1 MNCIKTIA
9 KNLAKPVFNWLKRI
23 APRVTEVI
31 TQKRIA
37 DVIRFTIE
45 FTIDLLFNRLKNC
58 ICGIYKTSLSRK
70 QIEKICSKQ
79 NLLSPIDVEKNAKET
94 KNVKIEK
101 KKKQ

>member
-37 DVIRFTIE
+37 DVIRFIIE
-45 FTIDLLFNRLKNC
+45 FTIDLIFSFIPKP
-58 ICGIYKTSLSRK
+58 SF
-70 QIEKICSKQ
+70 
-79 NLLSPIDVEKNAKET
+79 A
-94 KNVKIEK
+94 
-101 KKKQ
+101 